1 MPQVVVN
8 NYDESCDEIYIN
20 FANIANEQYNKL
32 NFDQKEIVDI
42 ILQVSNII
50 DYNGFKCFYIDG
62 PGGSG
67 KTFVYRTLYNLL
79 KSQNKKICCM
89 VFIGIAATLLPNEKT
104 VHKVLGLSVP
114 LLSDSSSN
122 FSVQRRTIFEASWCI
137 CSG

>member
-1 MPQVVVN
+1 MLINEVSIAKFPVMPQVVVN
-8 NYDESCDEIYIN
+8 NYDESCNEININ
-20 FANIANEQYNKL
+20 FANITNEQYNQL

-62 PGGSG
+62 PVGSG
-67 KTFVYRTLYNLL
+67 KTFVYRDLYNLL

-89 VFIGIAATLLPNEKT
+89 EFTGSAATILPNRKT
-104 VHKVLGLSVP
+104 AHKVLGLPVP

-122 FSVQRRTIFEASWCI
+122 F
-137 CSG
+137 